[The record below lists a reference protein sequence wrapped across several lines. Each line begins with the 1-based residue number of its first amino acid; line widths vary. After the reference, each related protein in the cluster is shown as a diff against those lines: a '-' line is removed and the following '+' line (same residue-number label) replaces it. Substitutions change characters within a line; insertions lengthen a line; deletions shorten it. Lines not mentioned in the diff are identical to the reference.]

1 MHRVRQPCFINA
13 PCKINKGKRG
23 GTLSVGIGV
32 RKKKKGCTRNA
43 CASFVAAYIRIVSLL
58 NDSRMRLYSD
68 IRQFSRRT
76 RWIVAGQV
84 NSGQRPHTLPPLPPN
99 FPHLFF

>member
-32 RKKKKGCTRNA
+32 RKKKKGCTRN
-43 CASFVAAYIRIVSLL
+43 ASFVAAYIRIVSLL

-99 FPHLFF
+99 FPHLFS